1 LTVQGYIVIIIVFI
15 LQDTLELY
23 KKDLSLA
30 LLMAT
35 AGAEPCLTWHPQRPP
50 EPFTNHIFA
59 MISMTPEY
67 AVILKRLYSLV
78 PLGNYTR
85 WGAYRYDPVRPISFD
100 KP

>member
-1 LTVQGYIVIIIVFI
+1 LIVQGYIVIIFVFI

-23 KKDLSLA
+23 KKNLILA

-35 AGAEPCLTWHPQRPP
+35 AGTELHLTWHPQQPP
-50 EPFTNHIFA
+50 EPFTNRIFA

-67 AVILKRLYSLV
+67 AVILKRLYSII
-78 PLGNYTR
+78 PLGHYTR
-85 WGAYRYDPVRPISFD
+85 WGAYLYDPRRPISFD